1 MLTCVA
7 ARSLTP
13 TKSAPEPPSPG
24 LSQGSFP
31 LGAIHL
37 FFLSLLCARH
47 CSKLRGHRLEA
58 EAMKDQAANKQGR
71 HKGAG
76 GVAISHWHRQDGWQK
91 RHEV

>member
-1 MLTCVA
+1 MTNHMDYSYKK
-7 ARSLTP
+7 RS
-13 TKSAPEPPSPG
+13 K
-24 LSQGSFP
+24 
-31 LGAIHL
+31 
-37 FFLSLLCARH
+37 
-47 CSKLRGHRLEA
+47 A